1 MGTQKP
7 SSARQSSNAPLRIGQ
22 TKTGGTSFPKEPDDP
37 VDRLLSRDPRL
48 VGLNRLI
55 RRHQSELRGQCS
67 EEAWRTYLRVE
78 ELTTE
83 LTFSLADLLLKQ
95 PK

>member
-1 MGTQKP
+1 MSRQGQGT
-7 SSARQSSNAPLRIGQ
+7 SN
-22 TKTGGTSFPKEPDDP
+22 TKVAITGGPVDP
-37 VDRLLSRDPRL
+37 VDRLLSADHKL

-55 RRHQSELRGQCS
+55 RRHQRELRDQCS
-67 EEAWRTYLRVE
+67 EEAWRTYLRVD

-95 PK
+95 PR

>member
-1 MGTQKP
+1 MGAQKR
-7 SSARQSSNAPLRIGQ
+7 SFAIQAGNAPPRIGQ
-22 TKTGGTSFPKEPDDP
+22 TKNGGIPFPQEIEDP
-37 VDRLLSRDPRL
+37 VDRLLAKDPRL

-55 RRHQSELRGQCS
+55 RRHQRELREQCS
-67 EEAWRTYLRVE
+67 GEAWRTYLRVE

-95 PK
+95 PR